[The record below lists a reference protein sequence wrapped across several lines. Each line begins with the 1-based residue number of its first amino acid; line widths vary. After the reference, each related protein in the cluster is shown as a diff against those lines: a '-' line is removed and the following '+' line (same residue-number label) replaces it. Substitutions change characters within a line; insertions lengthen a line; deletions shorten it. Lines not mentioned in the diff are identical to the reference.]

1 MPMDIMNHQDGDKV
15 VNIFLTYIITQFSLV
30 CKTLCKEY
38 FLEPTWENI
47 DMDPSVVLES
57 ETWFADVA

>member
-1 MPMDIMNHQDGDKV
+1 MDIMNHQDGDQV
-15 VNIFLTYIITQFSLV
+15 VNIFLTYIITQFFLV

-38 FLEPTWENI
+38 SLEPTWENI